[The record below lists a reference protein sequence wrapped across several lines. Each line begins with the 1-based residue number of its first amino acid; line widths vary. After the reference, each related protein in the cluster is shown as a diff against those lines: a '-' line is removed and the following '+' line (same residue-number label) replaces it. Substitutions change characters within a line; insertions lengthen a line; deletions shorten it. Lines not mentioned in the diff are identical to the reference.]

1 MSISGGRSSAML
13 AKLLIDTKKL
23 KRVDVVIGGFYVYTK
38 YVNDTEEYV
47 FVFANTSR
55 EKELTLLFMRDIEN
69 YWGIKVHWVEAVVD
83 FRKGKGTRHRIVSF
97 KTAKRKGEVFEEV
110 IEKYGIPNPMFIHCT
125 RELKTA
131 AIRSFLK
138 YIGWGTWRDYKTII
152 GYRADEPKR
161 TKLKKLKELNQYWPL
176 WEWGIKKPDVAYFWN
191 RQPFDLGMYQP
202 KGEEFV
208 DADGNCE
215 GCYKKSDLKLI
226 YQAKSN
232 PSGAEWIREMERKY
246 QYNTAGRDG
255 EGMPY
260 RFFRDSRTLDEII
273 EQYPEITSM
282 SIENIKK
289 LLDDKSLL
297 EDGASYDL
305 VEQLNCEESCEAFTE
320 LED

>member
-1 MSISGGRSSAML
+1 MSISGGRSSVML
-13 AKLLIDTKKL
+13 SKLLIDSKKL
-23 KRVDVVIGGFYVYTK
+23 ERVDVVIGGFYVYTK
-38 YVNDTEEYV
+38 YVNDAEEYI

-55 EKELTLLFMRDIEN
+55 EKELTLLFMRDVEK

-83 FRKGKGTRHRIVSF
+83 PRKGKGTKHKVVSF
-97 KTAKRKGEVFEEV
+97 DTANRKGEVFEDV
-110 IEKYGIPNPMFIHCT
+110 IEKYGIPNLMFLHCT

-131 AIRSFLK
+131 AIRSFLR
-138 YIGWGTWRDYKTII
+138 YIGWGTWKDYKTVI

-161 TKLKKLKELNQYWPL
+161 TLPDKMVKLNQVWPL
-176 WEWGIKKPDVAYFWN
+176 WEWGIKKPDVAFFWN

-215 GCYKKSDLKLI
+215 VCYKKSDLKLI

-232 PSGAEWIREMERKY
+232 PNGVDWIREMEKKY
-246 QYNTAGRDG
+246 QYHTAGRDG

-260 RFFRDSRTLDEII
+260 RFFKDNRTLDEIL
-273 EQYPEITSM
+273 EQYPEITAM
-282 SIENIKK
+282 SIEQIKEM
-289 LLDDKSLL
+289 LNDKSLL
-297 EDGASYDL
+297 EDGANFDL
-305 VEQLNCEESCEAFTE
+305 MEQLNCEESCEAFTQ